1 MKRTHR
7 IHRLLS
13 LPAGAALALLAL
25 FGGASAAL
33 ASPSKVPG
41 SGGAAAV
48 PVPSGLVR
56 IVTVGGIAD
65 WQVAVIALI
74 AALIA
79 ATAAVAIDRALAARR
94 RALTAAT

>member
-7 IHRLLS
+7 NRRLLS
-13 LPAGAALALLAL
+13 LPAVAALALLAL
-25 FGGASAAL
+25 DGGTSRAL

-41 SGGAAAV
+41 SGGAAVV
-48 PVPSGLVR
+48 PVPSGPVR
-56 IVTVGGIAD
+56 IVTVGGIAG
-65 WQVAVIALI
+65 WQVALIALI

-79 ATAAVAIDRALAARR
+79 AAAAVAIDRALAARR